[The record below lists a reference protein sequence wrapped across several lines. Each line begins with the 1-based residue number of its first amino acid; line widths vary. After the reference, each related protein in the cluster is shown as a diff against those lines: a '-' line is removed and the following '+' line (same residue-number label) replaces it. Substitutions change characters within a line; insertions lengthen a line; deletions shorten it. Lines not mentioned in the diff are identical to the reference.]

1 MSLLLNLPEGAAAAA
16 GVGTKLQSEAK
27 EFKAKARE
35 LLVDIQNLD
44 RGQPWGGD
52 EAGKSFEER
61 YHKPAGEA
69 GPLAHA
75 LQSRLETAGD
85 LLDKVGGTVVQA
97 ASQFDRA
104 DVTGAA
110 DIAGAV

>member
-16 GVGTKLQSEAK
+16 GVGTKLQAEAK
-27 EFKAKARE
+27 DFKTKARQ
-35 LLVDIQNLD
+35 LLADIQQLD
-44 RGQPWGGD
+44 QGRPWGGD
-52 EAGKSFEER
+52 EAGKTFEEQ

-85 LLDKVGGTVVQA
+85 LLDKVGGKVVQA
-97 ASQFDRA
+97 ASQYERA